1 MRDICIAGA
10 AVFSAAGITFGVL
23 SILADRGDNWRHG
36 FLTGCLA
43 MSLTA
48 LLGAVAASWAM

>member
-1 MRDICIAGA
+1 MRDLCIVGA
-10 AVFSAAGITFGVL
+10 AVLRAAGITFGVL
-23 SILADRGDNWRHG
+23 SILADRGDSWRHG

-43 MSLTA
+43 ISLTA